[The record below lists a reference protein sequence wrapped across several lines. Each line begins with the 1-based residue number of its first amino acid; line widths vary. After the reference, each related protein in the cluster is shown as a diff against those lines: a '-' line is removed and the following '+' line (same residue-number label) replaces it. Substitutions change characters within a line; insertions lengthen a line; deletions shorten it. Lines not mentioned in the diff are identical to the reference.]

1 MFRENTTTHCL
12 QSEVCRAVQGEL
24 KIWRI
29 INDTSLFLCSKKRLF
44 RIGCDIEEDGK
55 TAKAVR
61 RDQQEFYNEIGRII
75 NTESDVKEDEK
86 TVKAVLEDQR

>member
-1 MFRENTTTHCL
+1 M
-12 QSEVCRAVQGEL
+12 

-29 INDTSLFLCSKKRLF
+29 INNTLFFLCSKKKLF
-44 RIGCDIEEDGK
+44 
-55 TAKAVR
+55 
-61 RDQQEFYNEIGRII
+61 

>member
-1 MFRENTTTHCL
+1 M
-12 QSEVCRAVQGEL
+12 

-29 INDTSLFLCSKKRLF
+29 INDTLFFLCSKKKLF
-44 RIGCDIEEDGK
+44 NTESDVEEDKK
-55 TAKAVR
+55 TVKAVLE
-61 RDQQEFYNEIGRII
+61 DQHEFYNVYRACSVETEIGKIYIDI

>member
-1 MFRENTTTHCL
+1 MCSKKRLFRIGSDVEEDEKTAKAVLKDQQELVFRENTTTHCL

-29 INDTSLFLCSKKRLF
+29 INNTLFFLCSKKKLF
-44 RIGCDIEEDGK
+44 
-55 TAKAVR
+55 
-61 RDQQEFYNEIGRII
+61 
-75 NTESDVKEDEK
+75 NTESDVEEDEK